1 MSTVAK
7 AVSLL
12 EVLGQ
17 GEPERT
23 LADLARSVDFDKAT
37 TRRLLLALMEQGLV
51 EQDGGSRL
59 YRLGIGVAR
68 LALMREAQFPFLR
81 TAIPV
86 ADALAAR
93 TGETVH
99 FSEYSS
105 RGLISVHVV
114 ESSKA
119 NRVAVP
125 VGETLPLHATA
136 SGIAFMAF
144 ADRRVMDA
152 ALDGKLVS
160 YTPHTVTD
168 PTAIREL
175 VSATRIRGYSIGAQ
189 GYEDGVFSVAA
200 PILGARGTAVGA
212 LAIAAPRARIEP
224 ADTESLGAAVVES
237 ASQISERLTGRRAMA
252 ANDQGNSRKSV

>member
-23 LADLARSVDFDKAT
+23 LADLARSLDFDKAT
-37 TRRLLLALMEQGLV
+37 TRRLLLALMDQGLV

-68 LALMREAQFPFLR
+68 LALMREAQFPFIR
-81 TAIPV
+81 TAVPV
-86 ADALAAR
+86 AEALAAR

-99 FSEYSS
+99 FSEHSS

-125 VGETLPLHATA
+125 IGESLPLHATA

-144 ADRRVMDA
+144 ADHRVMDA
-152 ALDGKLVS
+152 TLSARLAS
-160 YTPHTVTD
+160 YTPHTITN
-168 PTAIREL
+168 PAAIREL
-175 VSATRIRGYSIGAQ
+175 VSAARARGYSVGAQ

-200 PILGARGTAVGA
+200 PILGAHGTAVGA

-224 ADTESLGAAVVES
+224 ADTEALGAAVVE
-237 ASQISERLTGRRAMA
+237 AAFQISERLTGRRAKA
-252 ANDQGNSRKSV
+252 ANE